1 MFSCV
6 SCCVFFWDQTE
17 VSCPGM
23 YCTEGIF
30 QLVHKRESGGSQAPS
45 LALGRGGSKGSSGV
59 EEKAE

>member
-1 MFSCV
+1 M
-6 SCCVFFWDQTE
+6 FFWDQTE

-45 LALGRGGSKGSSGV
+45 LALGRGGSNGSSGV